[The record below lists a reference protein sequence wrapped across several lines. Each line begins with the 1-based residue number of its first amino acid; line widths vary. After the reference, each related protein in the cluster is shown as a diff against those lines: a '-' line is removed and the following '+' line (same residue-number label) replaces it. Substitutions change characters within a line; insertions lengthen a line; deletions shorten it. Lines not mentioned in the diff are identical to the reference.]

1 MGVNKIPQMNINIFR
16 GRRLAAAIVVL
27 MLTCGMPAPGRC
39 ASANLWLALND
50 GGGISGGSGI
60 ESYTSKQLKKS
71 GMPTPL
77 DLSTFTSVSGLAFD
91 GSHNLWAVVEEDEVV
106 EFTAAQLKNLKNDPS
121 PIPGVIITSTA
132 TFGENI
138 GCNFD
143 HQGNLWVTS
152 PGLHALYELSKEQL
166 AAGSGNL
173 TSPAVVI
180 TSSELIGGLFVAFDA
195 AGNAWMNSWEN
206 DTIVEFSA
214 AQLASSG
221 SKPPSVVLSD
231 DGSGTSLSNP
241 QEIAFDKKGDL
252 WVANLASD
260 TVVEYAKHQL
270 TSSGHP
276 APAVKLNNSMFDGPS
291 GLAFN
296 PKGSLVVMNNFGGT
310 IFEFTAKQLKASGK
324 PVPKSTVTGTED
336 GEFQII
342 FGPAS

>member
-1 MGVNKIPQMNINIFR
+1 MNINIFR
-16 GRRLAAAIVVL
+16 GRLAAVIAIL
-27 MLTCGMPAPGRC
+27 MLTCGVPAPGRC
-39 ASANLWLALND
+39 ASANLWLSFVA
-50 GGGISGGSGI
+50 GGGVSGGSGI

-71 GMPTPL
+71 GMPTPI
-77 DLSTFTSVSGLAFD
+77 DLSTFASVTGLAFD
-91 GSHNLWAVVEEDEVV
+91 DSHNLWAVANEDEVV
-106 EFTAAQLKNLKNDPS
+106 KFTAAQLKNLKNDPS
-121 PIPGVIITSTA
+121 PMPGAIITSTA
-132 TFGENI
+132 TFGQLI

-143 HQGNLWVTS
+143 HQGNLWVAN
-152 PGLHALYELSKEQL
+152 PGNHAIYELSKEQL
-166 AAGSGNL
+166 AAGSGNV
-173 TSPAVVI
+173 TSPVVI
-180 TSSELIGGLFVAFDA
+180 TSSKLNGGLFVTFDA
-195 AGNAWMNSWEN
+195 DGNAWLNSWEN

-260 TVVEYAKHQL
+260 TVVEYAKDQL

-276 APAVKLNNSMFDGPS
+276 IPAVKLNNTMFDGPS
-291 GLAFN
+291 GVAFN
-296 PKGSLVVMNNFGGT
+296 SKGNLVVMNNFGGT
-310 IFEFTAKQLKASGK
+310 IFELTAKQFKASGM
-324 PVPKSTVTGTED
+324 PVPKTTLTGTED